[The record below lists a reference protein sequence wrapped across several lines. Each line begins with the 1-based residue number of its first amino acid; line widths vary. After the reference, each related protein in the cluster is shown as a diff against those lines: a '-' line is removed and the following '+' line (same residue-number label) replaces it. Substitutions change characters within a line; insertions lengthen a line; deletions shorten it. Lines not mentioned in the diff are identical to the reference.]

1 MFNYISRRSGQG
13 GAQRN
18 DPGRNANGAPPM
30 HELGAMLRKRR
41 EAMGATLAEVE
52 TATKIRQKYLAALE
66 ADEWQLLPGEVVGR
80 GFLRNYATY
89 LGLDANEL
97 IERRRAVADPSLALA
112 LAGTSAASALP
123 PQRPVDYR
131 PKDVPLHEEEE
142 GIEQRREVRPGPFL
156 ATAGVVLLLI
166 LLIWGVTVF
175 GGRLLSGVGGLF
187 AGAQEWAG
195 SVLNPATA
203 TPTEAAPVVV
213 AADNIP
219 TFTPTP
225 ETDGQE
231 GATNPDVE
239 TTTPAGES
247 AVVDLVP
254 TPTPNAPVA
263 DEGAAPPPP
272 VQPEDPAE
280 QAAPP
285 ADVAPPPTDT
295 PTPEPPTP
303 TDTPEAEPPTPTPT
317 DTPEETPTP
326 EPPVVVAPACPDV
339 RSVISAPGVNAIVS
353 GNVSVTGQA
362 THEVFEYYK
371 LEYAPGANAA
381 DGFFYFGGANSQV
394 EGGLL
399 GTFSS
404 GAVAN
409 GVYTIRLTVV
419 DQTGNFPPP
428 CQVTVTVQN

>member
-1 MFNYISRRSGQG
+1 
-13 GAQRN
+13 
-18 DPGRNANGAPPM
+18 
-30 HELGAMLRKRR
+30 MLRKRR

-97 IERRRAVADPSLALA
+97 IERRRAVADPSLAVA

-166 LLIWGVTVF
+166 LVIWGATAF
-175 GGRLLSGVGGLF
+175 GGRLLSGVGALF
-187 AGAQEWAG
+187 SGAQEWAG

-203 TPTEAAPVVV
+203 TPTEPAAPVVA

-225 ETDGQE
+225 DAGPQE
-231 GATNPDVE
+231 GASNPE
-239 TTTPAGES
+239 SNLPAAPGDN

-254 TPTPNAPVA
+254 TPTPTSAVDAIGEAPTPSPQQEV
-263 DEGAAPPPP
+263 P
-272 VQPEDPAE
+272 VE
-280 QAAPP
+280 QTQPP

-303 TDTPEAEPPTPTPT
+303 TDTPMAEPPTPTPT
-317 DTPEETPTP
+317 DTPEDTPTP
-326 EPPVVVAPACPDV
+326 QPPVVVAPACPDA
-339 RSVISAPGVNAIVS
+339 RSVISTPGVNAVVS
-353 GNVSVTGQA
+353 GNVAVTGRA
-362 THEVFEYYK
+362 SHEIFEYYK
-371 LEYAPGANAA
+371 LEYAPGADAA

-394 EGGLL
+394 EGGQL
-399 GTFSS
+399 GVFSS